1 MQLRLKAQAAYA
13 NETPPPIEGLFD
25 TAGGTLGRDP
35 RCQMVLVDP
44 MRRISRIQ
52 AQIVWENNAFHLL
65 NASTSNPIYVNGR
78 ELGPGGRSVIGAKE
92 EWRTGNYLIDVEQL
106 ASAAPTM
113 AEATVAAHTVSAAAS
128 APLQEAIPQ
137 TPSPLDSMDPLAS
150 FDPLQTS
157 ALSPVEHSPFPEPL
171 IPAPATATAAEAVPA
186 AVPAVVPAITAAPN
200 YADLPSPASVMKG
213 PFDDLL
219 GAPVAPDAA
228 ATPFAP
234 SAQTGHEH
242 LPDDPFAMAS
252 LPTPQPMRAPIQNHS
267 VGDPFA
273 DLMGAPID
281 SHMSNAPAH
290 PLHHGGHAP
299 RGSATANVIPDDF
312 NPLALRGVSP
322 RNMDDPLS
330 DLLNPGNVK
339 DMFPE
344 RSLDAIF
351 QPTEGSIDS
360 MTVDPLQA
368 AHHQSFMDASTRVD
382 PLAIFSE
389 ERTEDALNPEMLFG
403 NPNVREKTQSDH
415 TSELGSYFR
424 APRAL
429 HDASTSGSVD
439 DPLQAFSQAPALPAD
454 LDPLAPLAP
463 VAPVAPVVP
472 FAQNA
477 PIAPNMVIGGSFAD
491 SPAPVDQGLHV
502 TTTTT
507 PPATSPQPIHSPAAP
522 SGQPGASSN
531 AVNLDAFF
539 DLSGAPDNA
548 LMGLDAV
555 PVAAP
560 MAAPPVQ
567 AQEASLTPH
576 PVGVPPAQVA
586 TEPTPSPPLAPL
598 DDNAQQLLD
607 AFKRGAGLNDCRY
620 PQQLTPEM
628 MFMIGQMLGNSVQ
641 GCMDL
646 LSSRAAAKQEVRIA
660 VTLINAE
667 ANNPLKFLPTGAAA
681 LAQIFGPRM
690 PGFLSGPAAIENA
703 HLDLRAHEVGMMAGT
718 QAAVQRLFERF
729 DPQEIEQQ
737 LDAQGRQRTL
747 FAAQR
752 SARLWEMYC
761 SRFQWLKEEMK
772 NQTPASWGTEFH
784 SAYQNETDSIDRK
797 GPRK

>member
-25 TAGGTLGRDP
+25 TAGGTIGRDP
-35 RCQMVLVDP
+35 RCHMVLPDP

-52 AQIVWENNAFHLL
+52 VQILWENNAFHLL

-78 ELGPGGRSVIGAKE
+78 ELGPGGRSVMGAKE
-92 EWRTGNYLIDVEQL
+92 EWRTGNYLIEVEQL
-106 ASAAPTM
+106 ADT
-113 AEATVAAHTVSAAAS
+113 TVAAAPLRETPAQASNPLLQGFTPAAAIAQAS
-128 APLQEAIPQ
+128 TPRTPIP
-137 TPSPLDSMDPLAS
+137 MDPLAT
-150 FDPLQTS
+150 FEPMQAAAIPVPETPL
-157 ALSPVEHSPFPEPL
+157 PEPL
-171 IPAPATATAAEAVPA
+171 IPAPSIA
-186 AVPAVVPAITAAPN
+186 PAIAATPT
-200 YADLPSPASVMKG
+200 YTDLPSPASVMKG

-228 ATPFAP
+228 GEPLTYP
-234 SAQTGHEH
+234 SQTAHEH

-252 LPTPQPMRAPIQNHS
+252 LPTPQPVRAPVHSSS
-267 VGDPFA
+267 VGDPFG

-281 SHMSNAPAH
+281 THMSSAPAH
-290 PLHHGGHAP
+290 SIGHASAMP
-299 RGSATANVIPDDF
+299 RVIPDDF
-312 NPLALRGVSP
+312 NPFALGGVSR

-330 DLLNPGNVK
+330 DLLRPGNVK

-368 AHHQSFMDASTRVD
+368 EHHQSFMDASTHVD
-382 PLAIFSE
+382 PLALFSE
-389 ERTEDALNPEMLFG
+389 DRKEDALNPEMLFG
-403 NPNVREKTQSDH
+403 NTAIREKTQSDH

-429 HDASTSGSVD
+429 QDPAPPGTI
-439 DPLQAFSQAPALPAD
+439 DPLQAFSQAPSLPSN
-454 LDPLAPLAP
+454 LEPLAP
-463 VAPVAPVVP
+463 
-472 FAQNA
+472 
-477 PIAPNMVIGGSFAD
+477 I
-491 SPAPVDQGLHV
+491 DQGLSS
-502 TTTTT
+502 
-507 PPATSPQPIHSPAAP
+507 PPTAQPAIQQSPVHQSASPA
-522 SGQPGASSN
+522 ASSN

-539 DLSGAPDNA
+539 DLSGAPDNG
-548 LMGLDAV
+548 LMGLDST
-555 PVAAP
+555 PVA
-560 MAAPPVQ
+560 
-567 AQEASLTPH
+567 
-576 PVGVPPAQVA
+576 
-586 TEPTPSPPLAPL
+586 EPTPAPTIQAHEVPIAALPTQTPAATIAAEPSPPPTPAAL

-646 LSSRAAAKQEVRIA
+646 LGSRAAAKQEVRIA

-690 PGFLSGPAAIENA
+690 PGFLSGPAAIESA

-752 SARLWEMYC
+752 NARLWEMYC